1 MKAALIIIGNEILS
15 GRTQDKNLSYLA
27 NWLNEIGIQLS
38 EVRVIRDEE
47 EVIIET
53 VNYLRKTYSYVFTTG
68 GIGPTHDDITSLS
81 IAKAFN
87 VDLAIN
93 DKALSILKEYYKDS
107 ELTDARMKM
116 TMIPKGAELVD
127 NPISKAP
134 GFKMENVF
142 VMAGIPSIMQGMLE
156 GARKHLK
163 GGNIVKSTSVDIFTA
178 ESNVADELTQKIA
191 TIGEN
196 MSLRSS
202 IYVAPS
208 TGRGSAIPPIWP
220 KSIKMWQD
228 WRATLELFYKIIE
241 RLRMLRPPA
250 NPIRLSGPK
259 HLK

>member
-47 EVIIET
+47 EIIVDA
-53 VNYLRKTYSYVFTTG
+53 VNNLRKTYNYVFTTG

-81 IAKAFN
+81 IARAFN
-87 VDLAIN
+87 VDLEIN

-127 NPISKAP
+127 NPISRAP
-134 GFKMENVF
+134 GFKIENVF

-163 GGNIVKSTSVDIFTA
+163 GGDIIKSTSVDVFTR
-178 ESNVADELTQKIA
+178 ESNVAEELAELQRNYPDIE
-191 TIGEN
+191 IGSYPFSKEN
-196 MSLRSS
+196 KFGTSLVLRSKDS
-202 IYVAPS
+202 
-208 TGRGSAIPPIWP
+208 RLL
-220 KSIKMWQD
+220 KKCE
-228 WRATLELFYKIIE
+228 LELFKIIDKFK
-241 RLRMLRPPA
+241 
-250 NPIRLSGPK
+250 S
-259 HLK
+259 

>member
-53 VNYLRKTYSYVFTTG
+53 VNYLRKTYDYVFTTG

-81 IAKAFN
+81 IAKAFD
-87 VDLAIN
+87 VDLEIN

-127 NPISKAP
+127 NPVSKAP

-156 GARKHLK
+156 GARMHLK
-163 GGNIVKSTSVDIFTA
+163 GGDVIKSDSIDVFTP
-178 ESNVADELTQKIA
+178 ESNVAEELSKLQDKYTDVE
-191 TIGEN
+191 IGSYPFTKEN
-196 MSLRSS
+196 RFGTSLVLRSKD
-202 IYVAPS
+202 AQLL
-208 TGRGSAIPPIWP
+208 
-220 KSIKMWQD
+220 KECK
-228 WRATLELFYKIIE
+228 LELLKIVDKFK
-241 RLRMLRPPA
+241 A
-250 NPIRLSGPK
+250 
-259 HLK
+259 

>member
-1 MKAALIIIGNEILS
+1 MKASLIIIGNEILS

-27 NWLNEIGIQLS
+27 TWLNEIGIQLS

-53 VNYLRKTYSYVFTTG
+53 VNYLRKTYDYVFTTG

-87 VDLAIN
+87 VDLEIN

-116 TMIPKGAELVD
+116 TMIPKGAELVE
-127 NPISKAP
+127 NPVSKAP

-163 GGNIVKSTSVDIFTA
+163 GGDIIKSVSVDVFTP
-178 ESNVADELTQKIA
+178 ESNVADELTKLQDKYKNIE
-191 TIGEN
+191 IGSYPFTKEN
-196 MSLRSS
+196 RFGTSLVLRS
-202 IYVAPS
+202 
-208 TGRGSAIPPIWP
+208 
-220 KSIKMWQD
+220 KNEQLLEECK
-228 WRATLELFYKIIE
+228 LELLKIVDKFK
-241 RLRMLRPPA
+241 
-250 NPIRLSGPK
+250 S
-259 HLK
+259 

>member
-15 GRTQDKNLSYLA
+15 GRTQDQNLSYLA

-47 EVIIET
+47 DIIIET
-53 VNYLRKTYSYVFTTG
+53 VNYLRKTYNYVFTTG

-81 IAKAFN
+81 IARAFN
-87 VDLAIN
+87 VDLEIN

-107 ELTDARMKM
+107 ELTDSRMKM

-127 NPISKAP
+127 NPVSKAP

-163 GGNIVKSTSVDIFTA
+163 RGDVMKSTSVDVFTP
-178 ESNVADELTQKIA
+178 ESNVAEELKELQNRYA
-191 TIGEN
+191 EVEIGSYPFTKEN
-196 MSLRSS
+196 RFGTSLVLRSKDEQLL
-202 IYVAPS
+202 
-208 TGRGSAIPPIWP
+208 GEC
-220 KSIKMWQD
+220 K
-228 WRATLELFYKIIE
+228 LELLKIID
-241 RLRMLRPPA
+241 
-250 NPIRLSGPK
+250 K
-259 HLK
+259 FKT

>member
-53 VNYLRKTYSYVFTTG
+53 INYLRKTYDYVFTTG

-87 VDLAIN
+87 VDLEIN

-116 TMIPKGAELVD
+116 TMIPKGAELVE
-127 NPISKAP
+127 NPVSKAP

-163 GGNIVKSTSVDIFTA
+163 GGDIIKSVSVDVFTP
-178 ESNVADELTQKIA
+178 ESNVADELTKLQDKYKNIE
-191 TIGEN
+191 IGSYPFTKEN
-196 MSLRSS
+196 RFGTSLVLRS
-202 IYVAPS
+202 
-208 TGRGSAIPPIWP
+208 
-220 KSIKMWQD
+220 KNEQLLEECK
-228 WRATLELFYKIIE
+228 LELLKIVDKFK
-241 RLRMLRPPA
+241 
-250 NPIRLSGPK
+250 S
-259 HLK
+259 